1 MSHNLNSL
9 QRGSYK
15 GLHRGVLKG
24 VIKGDTRSLDYG
36 PNDSETVLTMT
47 EALLVAPTYPW
58 DPAGP
63 QAWKNPACEL

>member
-24 VIKGDTRSLDYG
+24 AIKGDTRSLDYG

-47 EALLVAPTYPW
+47 EALLVAPTYP
-58 DPAGP
+58 
-63 QAWKNPACEL
+63 